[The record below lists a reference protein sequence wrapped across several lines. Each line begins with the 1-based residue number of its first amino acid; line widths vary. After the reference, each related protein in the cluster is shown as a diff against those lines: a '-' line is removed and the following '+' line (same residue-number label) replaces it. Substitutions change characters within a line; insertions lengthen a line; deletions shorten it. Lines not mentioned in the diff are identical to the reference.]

1 LLAEAGT
8 PVADDATESI
18 LAALKTLDV
27 HPDVAPGIGSLAPL
41 AELITLSNGS
51 AKVAERLLTAAG
63 VGQHF
68 SKILSVDDAPGWK
81 PARAAYTYAAAQCA
95 HPAHRMLLVAVHP
108 WNIHGAHAAGMRTAW
123 LNRHGGQ
130 YPAYFTTP
138 DLQVPDLPSLAQ
150 QLTGTEH

>member
-1 LLAEAGT
+1 
-8 PVADDATESI
+8 
-18 LAALKTLDV
+18 
-27 HPDVAPGIGSLAPL
+27 
-41 AELITLSNGS
+41 
-51 AKVAERLLTAAG
+51 
-63 VGQHF
+63 
-68 SKILSVDDAPGWK
+68 
-81 PARAAYTYAAAQCA
+81 
-95 HPAHRMLLVAVHP
+95 MLLVAVHP